1 MSLGK
6 GGQFFLLHKPPAGFH
21 DRRMMKRMIL
31 LAILV
36 GAVLPARAGEPLA
49 NLIAK
54 VSSIASPG
62 RGMNEAE
69 QKLAEEL
76 ATHGTAAA
84 DLLIPLL
91 KSESEDV
98 RQLALHCLGQLPADS
113 VLDAHLPAL
122 MEAYDEH
129 GFSPDEIAAIQSDAA
144 VRLFAKEFRKVLPF
158 EHRVGDT
165 LLRMGPRSVVPL
177 LKEFEDAGEE
187 EESFFDELADLW
199 KKMGDKA
206 GAAVPLLLAIAV
218 ERDAPLHRR
227 LNAIRYLGAI
237 GPAAEASFP
246 KLKELGAGQPDP
258 FAKVVRAAIA
268 DSRTE
273 EAAELVL

>member
-1 MSLGK
+1 MI
-6 GGQFFLLHKPPAGFH
+6 
-21 DRRMMKRMIL
+21 MKRMIL

-36 GAVLPARAGEPLA
+36 GAVLPTQAGEPLA
-49 NLIAK
+49 DLIAK
-54 VSSIASPG
+54 VSSVASAG
-62 RGMNEAE
+62 RGMDEAE

-98 RQLALHCLGQLPADS
+98 RKLALHCLGQLPVDS

-122 MEAYDEH
+122 MEAYEEH
-129 GFSPDEIAAIQSDAA
+129 GLSPDEIAAIESCAA
-144 VRLFAKEFRKVLPF
+144 VHLLAKEFRKVLPF

-177 LKEFEDAGEE
+177 LKEFEDAGED
-187 EESFFDELADLW
+187 EESFLNELADLW
-199 KKMGDKA
+199 KEMGDKA
-206 GAAVPLLLAIAV
+206 EGAVPLLLAIAV
-218 ERDAPLHRR
+218 EEEAPLHRR
-227 LNAIRYLGAI
+227 LHAIRYLGAI

-246 KLKELGAGQPDP
+246 KLKELGSGQPDR
-258 FAKVVRAAIA
+258 FAKVVRDAIG